1 MIVLL
6 CDILW
11 KGGNGCGAWG
21 PTARKIRPQGQ
32 TPTRN
37 TSCKHEPFLVC
48 ITVFL
53 VICLARILVNY
64 VFLQD
69 AFHSA
74 AGSMLQPTCIGFFG
88 FCFLAD
94 FPTALHEFNQQQTT
108 STASTLFLNNNL
120 TTTPLLSSSSSQH
133 SVASRPSKIQSPR
146 SHYSRPWNPS
156 FLSVFSEV
164 SFSTPA
170 FKKPKGTVA
179 TTETWTLAK
188 QKTITPPKSIPSH
201 CQLSRRRPT
210 KTFLIRT
217 HGKKPERLP
226 IFVPSTPGI
235 SQTTS
240 CRHPSLIP
248 AHRPTLMS
256 WDSWRQ
262 RSLVPGQCLSDCRH
276 DSWHQLFQLTCGR
289 NLESRIG
296 TGDGFVRAAG

>member
-1 MIVLL
+1 
-6 CDILW
+6 
-11 KGGNGCGAWG
+11 
-21 PTARKIRPQGQ
+21 
-32 TPTRN
+32 
-37 TSCKHEPFLVC
+37 
-48 ITVFL
+48 
-53 VICLARILVNY
+53 
-64 VFLQD
+64 
-69 AFHSA
+69 
-74 AGSMLQPTCIGFFG
+74 MLQPTWIGFFG

-133 SVASRPSKIQSPR
+133 SVASHPSKIQSPR

-156 FLSVFSEV
+156 FLSVFCEV

-188 QKTITPPKSIPSH
+188 QKTITPPKPIPSH

-240 CRHPSLIP
+240 CRHPTLPSKP
-248 AHRPTLMS
+248 ASTHVMGRP
-256 WDSWRQ
+256 
-262 RSLVPGQCLSDCRH
+262 SLVCLDREVLFPASVCRIVGMTLGISFPVDLRKELGKLH
-276 DSWHQLFQLTCGR
+276 WDRRWLCASRGDEFSSR
-289 NLESRIG
+289 NGSSAQQTRV
-296 TGDGFVRAAG
+296 FSANWA